1 MYLLAKEAKKLSRLG
16 IQVFVKTRAPQ
27 NKDKHSLAS
36 VEGTIPTQSDGYFV
50 SDGAKAFAIVIAIK
64 NDGHDDIRLVTPEG
78 EDGKTL
84 NKFLSPQNHSDDGQ
98 SIYVRLV
105 STYDVYEGRSTK
117 PQDNSLTI
125 VSTKKNA
132 LRVFSAGVVTRI
144 NGNEQSLYFLVI
156 QEMYRAKLYRDT
168 AGQIA
173 VKDSEYDGYKKW
185 PDLQKIVKDLV
196 GDRPLPTLPKARPT
210 APRLTVEGLEDGQG
224 RVLFFDPRKGFGM
237 ALTKSSPEDG
247 VYFHW
252 KQTETE
258 DRLPYF
264 ENGQLIT
271 YSDIYENSKG
281 RQLLGVKVI

>member
-16 IQVFVKTRAPQ
+16 IQVFVKIRDPQ
-27 NKDKHSLAS
+27 NKDKRSLAS
-36 VEGTIPTQSDGYFV
+36 VEGTIPTQSDGYFI
-50 SDGAKAFAIVIAIK
+50 SDGAKAFAILIAIK
-64 NDGHDDIRLVTPEG
+64 DADCDDVRLVTPEG

-84 NKFLSPQNHSDDGQ
+84 NKFLSPQNHSNGQ

-105 STYDVYEGRSTK
+105 STYDVYGGRSTK

-144 NGNEQSLYFLVI
+144 NGNEQESLYFLVI

-173 VKDSEYDGYKKW
+173 VRDSEYDGYKKW
-185 PDLQKIVKDLV
+185 PDLQKIVEDLV
-196 GDRPLPTLPKARPT
+196 GDRPLPTLPKARPI
-210 APRLTVEGLEDGQG
+210 APRITVEGLEDGQG
-224 RVLFFDPRKGFGM
+224 RVLFFDSRKGFGM
-237 ALTKSSPEDG
+237 ALTKNSPEDG

-281 RQLLGVKVI
+281 RQLLGVKTI